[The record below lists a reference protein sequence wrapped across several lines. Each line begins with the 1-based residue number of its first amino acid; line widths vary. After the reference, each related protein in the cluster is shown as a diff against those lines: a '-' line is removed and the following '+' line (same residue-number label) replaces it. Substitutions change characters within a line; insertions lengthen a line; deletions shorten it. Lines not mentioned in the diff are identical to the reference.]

1 MAVALTTIADTK
13 YRTTVKVIV
22 SSTNSSASILDVS
35 GLEGWQ
41 SGSLVNIAKIFWSL
55 APAAI
60 TNTFT
65 LVWVGTTPKNAI
77 ELAMNSSTGE
87 YGYQPG
93 QPAIYPIPAPTGGT
107 NIGDVALT
115 NAAAA
120 VGTIVVEFHK
130 VINNATGAGWA
141 G

>member
-22 SSTNSSASILDVS
+22 SSTNSAASILDVS
-35 GLEGWQ
+35 GLEAWQ
-41 SGSLVNIAKIFWSL
+41 AGSLVNIAKIFWSL

-65 LVWVGTTPKNAI
+65 LVWVGTTPENAI
-77 ELAMNSSTGE
+77 QLAMNSSTGE

-93 QPAIYPIPAPTGGT
+93 QPAIYPVTATGGA

-120 VGTIVVEFHK
+120 VGTMVIEFHK